1 MDVLQMFGLLDQEI
15 DSWFMNQKLLIP
27 TLPYTILLLFF
38 TLPIG
43 QLLQILLRG
52 QSHPLVVISC
62 VLLILTQSSP
72 GAFWWGWVKKLG
84 QAPSQLNQEPFDIS
98 CNTLSHKATYS
109 KSVSSQLWWTE
120 TITYELHE
128 YGTTQEFTSWIF
140 PSINIQ
146 FA

>member
-1 MDVLQMFGLLDQEI
+1 MENGCFANVWFVGSRNWFMIHESETPNSNSALYHTFTLFYAAHWPTSSDIIEGTISPSSSDQLCFTYFDPKFTGGLL
-15 DSWFMNQKLLIP
+15 M
-27 TLPYTILLLFF
+27 
-38 TLPIG
+38 
-43 QLLQILLRG
+43 R
-52 QSHPLVVISC
+52 
-62 VLLILTQSSP
+62 
-72 GAFWWGWVKKLG
+72 LG
-84 QAPSQLNQEPFDIS
+84 PKSQLNQEPFDIS

-140 PSINIQ
+140 RSINIQ